1 MDAIKRLLPFIL
13 SLGGVLSDYLTTTI
27 GLGLGFYETHP
38 AYHPFKALLI
48 FWGAITVLTLL
59 LPREKPWRISINGI
73 ALASYLGA
81 LNNTLVI
88 LGLFSGLVI

>member
-38 AYHPFKALLI
+38 AYHPLKALLI

-59 LPREKPWRISINGI
+59 LPREKPWRTSINGI